1 MDKKRRIA
9 YALVQLMDEHD
20 TQGKEL
26 AKYLGVKP
34 SAISNYRNGTRSIDI
49 DTLDNICEYYHISV
63 SELLDEGKS
72 DVIKLTD
79 DERDLIKSYRKLDYT
94 SRLAVKQLAATLSP
108 ETASDTREGIA

>member
-34 SAISNYRNGTRSIDI
+34 SAISNYQDCFLSHVSLYCGF
-49 DTLDNICEYYHISV
+49 TLLV
-63 SELLDEGKS
+63 
-72 DVIKLTD
+72 V
-79 DERDLIKSYRKLDYT
+79 
-94 SRLAVKQLAATLSP
+94 A
-108 ETASDTREGIA
+108 